1 LGKENTSKNKHPLK
15 IFSITAIIVCA
26 VICLVTIVF
35 NQAELAEK
43 RKELE
48 ELNIKIE
55 EVKQANQ
62 EYEQVFEDNDINGYK
77 LKMAIESMD
86 YAYPNEIRFYDTSR
100 N

>member
-1 LGKENTSKNKHPLK
+1 MGKENTSKNKSPLK
-15 IFSITAIIVCA
+15 IFSITAIIITAC
-26 VICLVTIVF
+26 ICLVTIVY

-43 RKELE
+43 RKELD
-48 ELNIKIE
+48 ELNLKIQ
-55 EVKQANQ
+55 EVEQANQ

-86 YAYPNEIRFYDTSR
+86 YAYPNDIRFYDTSR